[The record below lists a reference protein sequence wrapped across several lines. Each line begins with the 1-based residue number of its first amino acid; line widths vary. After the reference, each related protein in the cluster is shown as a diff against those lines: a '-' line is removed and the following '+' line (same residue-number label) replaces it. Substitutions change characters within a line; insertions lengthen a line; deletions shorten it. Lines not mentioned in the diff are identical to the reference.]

1 VALGDLT
8 LSSRVSPPL
17 FSIVTPSLNQGRF
30 LGETLDSVLG
40 QGYPQLDYI
49 VMDGG
54 STDES
59 VDVIRARQDRLGFWQ
74 SAPDQGQAAAINEGL
89 ARARGVIMGWL
100 NSDDLYLNDTLR
112 SVADALTECAN
123 EAVVLYG
130 GCELFHD
137 RGSRTELRTAVPF
150 DPKRLQVTDFI
161 DQPSV
166 FFTRVAWERVGPLD
180 ESLHYA
186 FDWDWFLRAARC
198 CRFERCARV
207 ISRYRIHRQHKTGT
221 GGLRRWEEMSEV
233 VRRHSPDDVVR
244 HYQYLLACPDAR
256 WWLNKRMRLAQLFRR
271 ILPDAISGVLGTL
284 CAPPFWFLP
293 DGISRATLWEISGIR

>member
-1 VALGDLT
+1 MADPVI
-8 LSSRVSPPL
+8 
-17 FSIVTPSLNQGRF
+17 SIVTPSFNQGRF

-40 QGYPQLDYI
+40 QRYPNLDYI

-59 VDVIRARQDRLGFWQ
+59 VDVIRARQEGLAFWQ
-74 SAPDQGQAAAINEGL
+74 SKGDNGQPAAINEGF
-89 ARARGVIMGWL
+89 ARARGVILGWL
-100 NSDDLYLNDTLR
+100 NSDDLYVNDTLPT
-112 SVADALTECAN
+112 VASALADCAR

-130 GCELFHD
+130 SCELFQD
-137 RGSRTELRTAVPF
+137 EDGSTELRMPVPF
-150 DPKRLQVTDFI
+150 DRSRLEITDYI

-166 FFTRVAWERVGPLD
+166 FFTRTAWERVGPLD

-186 FDWDWFLRAARC
+186 FDWDWFLRAAKC
-198 CRFERCARV
+198 CRFQPWDRV
-207 ISRYRIHRQHKTGT
+207 LSRYRIHRQHKTGT
-221 GGLRRWEEMSEV
+221 GGLRRWEELCEV
-233 VRRHSPDDVVR
+233 VHRHSPDEVVR

-271 ILPDAISGVLGTL
+271 ILPDAVGSALGTL

-293 DGISRATLWEISGIR
+293 NGISRTTLWEISGIRS